1 MCEESYEKRL
11 CRLIRERRKSLGLSQ
26 EFVAKNIMVSRTTYG
41 AYEQGNISINI
52 DSFMR
57 ICKVLNIEVCISIWG
72 EPEEKKQF

>member
-1 MCEESYEKRL
+1 MCDESYEKRL

-41 AYEQGNISINI
+41 AYEHGNISINI

-57 ICKVLNIEVCISIWG
+57 ICKVLNIEVCISVWG
-72 EPEEKKQF
+72 ESADKEIL